1 MALFLD
7 REIGS
12 QMRGTGTPGAEGN
25 NVSPLVE
32 ELSIPDMVSI
42 GNLQCCEVI
51 GFFMENVC
59 LAPRPPQRIA
69 KLLLEGERDREPN
82 ISSESIDSS

>member
-25 NVSPLVE
+25 NVNPLVE

-42 GNLQCCEVI
+42 RGICSV
-51 GFFMENVC
+51 VRS
-59 LAPRPPQRIA
+59 LASSWRMSVWPQG
-69 KLLLEGERDREPN
+69 LLRG
-82 ISSESIDSS
+82 